1 MFARA
6 AHFFVQLFAVL
17 LHDFEVKLPETPQLH
32 GYTFYGENVVLG
44 LVPFFSLPLIFTLVT
59 R

>member
-1 MFARA
+1 MFART

-32 GYTFYGENVVLG
+32 GYTFYGGNVVLG
-44 LVPFFSLPLIFTLVT
+44 LVPFFTAAHLHLGD